1 MKASVQPDRLPSPAA
16 AVEIDRQPFTSKM
29 GPAPDSC
36 RAIGRSLLLTKASE
50 FSPDLTLLRKSSGSV
65 VVNKKTICLVI
76 VAGVLLVVVNAV
88 QEVAW
93 RLHTCGISRA
103 SLVNR
108 VSVDV
113 VESQHLVNGVTF
125 GYIHDEWEALKSNM
139 GVVDELWAFD
149 NSGPLSG
156 GTGYVVVRLGFPVG
170 CIWSSRS

>member
-1 MKASVQPDRLPSPAA
+1 MEA
-16 AVEIDRQPFTSKM
+16 
-29 GPAPDSC
+29 APDSC
-36 RAIGRSLLLTKASE
+36 RAIGRSLLLTESSK
-50 FSPDLTLLRKSSGSV
+50 FGPDPTLLRKSSGPV
-65 VVNKKTICLVI
+65 VVNKKTIYLVI

-88 QEVAW
+88 HEIAW

-125 GYIHDEWEALKSNM
+125 GYIHEEWEALKSKTKII
-139 GVVDELWAFD
+139 DELWAFD

>member
-1 MKASVQPDRLPSPAA
+1 M
-16 AVEIDRQPFTSKM
+16 
-29 GPAPDSC
+29 
-36 RAIGRSLLLTKASE
+36 
-50 FSPDLTLLRKSSGSV
+50 
-65 VVNKKTICLVI
+65 VNKKTIYLVI
-76 VAGVLLVVVNAV
+76 VAGELLVVVNAV
-88 QEVAW
+88 HEIAW

-108 VSVDV
+108 VSVDI

-125 GYIHDEWEALKSNM
+125 GYIHEEWEALKSKTKII
-139 GVVDELWAFD
+139 DELWAFD